1 MLGKTRTNRLLGIAD
16 GDQAGRAR
24 RLLVAGAGLLGSATL
39 PKKGRTSA
47 SISRAWPAIAATA
60 KAKKSAVKPNEK
72 KSVVIATS
80 TNSQSPIFVGV
91 GKLPLGSQ
99 RHDFSCI
106 GAGERKSPLSQ
117 WLKHQRGCER
127 TSERIA

>member
-1 MLGKTRTNRLLGIAD
+1 MLGKTGTNRLLGNAD

-24 RLLVAGAGLLGSATL
+24 KLLVTGAGLLGSATL

-72 KSVVIATS
+72 SVVTATS
-80 TNSQSPIFVGV
+80 TNSPSPIFVGV

-117 WLKHQRGCER
+117 WLKHQCGCER